1 MGRILGFFL
10 PKEPRFF
17 ELFQKQSQ
25 TLLDASREFHFFLK
39 KYNSLEN
46 GKKTQIIRRLGKLES
61 LGDTQSREII
71 ELLHESLVTPY
82 DREDVHTLTVLLDD
96 ILDSIDGTS
105 RKMVMYRIHRIPKTL
120 SGQADTFLE
129 MAETINSA
137 IANLESLEE
146 AQKMCTKI
154 YALEH
159 KADKL
164 YEDSIS
170 HLFNGGFKEKEKA
183 VIEVIKFKDIY
194 EEMENA
200 FDKGKTLADIVQTIV
215 VKHG

>member
-1 MGRILGFFL
+1 MGKLLSFFL

-17 ELFQKQSQ
+17 ELFQKQSG
-25 TLLDASREFHFFLK
+25 TLLIASKEFHFFLK
-39 KYNSLEN
+39 NYNSIESE
-46 GKKTQIIRRLGKLES
+46 KKTQIIRRLGKLES

-82 DREDVHTLTVLLDD
+82 DREDVHALTVLLDD
-96 ILDSIDGTS
+96 ILDSVDETG
-105 RKMVMYRIHRIPKTL
+105 RKMIMYRIHSVPEML
-120 SGQADTFLE
+120 SGQADSFLE

-146 AQKMCTKI
+146 AKKMCTKI
-154 YALEH
+154 YELEH
-159 KADKL
+159 RADKL

-170 HLFNGGFKEKEKA
+170 HLFNGGLKEHEM
-183 VIEVIKFKDIY
+183 IDIIKFKDIY
-194 EEMENA
+194 EEIENA
-200 FDKGKTLADIVQTIV
+200 FDKGKALADIVQTIV